1 MISTST
7 GAPHAWVVT
16 DGVIGAE
23 KQCIGLAERVGLPFE
38 VKRIKVRAPWRWLPP
53 QAWIK
58 PLAAPGHDGDRLAPP
73 WPDLLIASGRK
84 AAAPSIA
91 VRGASAGHTFT
102 VQIQNPVMALDHF
115 DLVVAPRHDRLEGA
129 NVVSTTGSLHGLTP
143 DILARA
149 AERFEGRLA
158 GLARPRVLVLVGGAN
173 KVYRF
178 GVQEAKVLAT
188 DLASLPGSLLV
199 TTSRRT
205 GAEQT
210 RALVAGLP
218 ADRAVVWDGAGDNPY
233 PGWLGL
239 ADAVVVTGDSVN
251 MVTEACAAGRPVY
264 VVDLPGGSAKFRA
277 FHELMRAGGHTR
289 QFQGQLADWT
299 PTPLDDTQMVAA
311 VIQAKLGDR
320 GVVV

>member
-1 MISTST
+1 M
-7 GAPHAWVVT
+7 T
-16 DGVIGAE
+16 DGVIGTE
-23 KQCIGLAERVGLPFE
+23 NQCIGLAERVGLPFQ

-53 QAWIK
+53 QVWIA
-58 PLAAPGHDGDRLAPP
+58 PLAALGADGNRLAPP

-91 VRGASAGHTFT
+91 VRKAAAGRTFT
-102 VQIQNPVMALDHF
+102 VQVQNPVMALDRF
-115 DLVVAPRHDRLEGA
+115 DLVVAPRHDRLAGP

-143 DILARA
+143 DVLAHA
-149 AERFEGRLA
+149 ATRCA
-158 GLARPRVLVLVGGAN
+158 GEVADLARPRVLVLVGGAN

-178 GVQEAKVLAT
+178 GIREAETLAAQ
-188 DLASLPGSLLV
+188 LSSLPGSLLV

-210 RALVAGLP
+210 AALIAGLP
-218 ADRAVVWDGAGDNPY
+218 ADRALIWDGTGDNPY

-251 MVTEACAAGRPVY
+251 MVTEACASGRPVY

-277 FHELMRAGGHTR
+277 FHDLMRAGGHTR
-289 QFQGQLADWT
+289 PFEGRLDDWT
-299 PTPLDDTQMVAA
+299 PAPLDDTQAVAD
-311 VIQAKLGDR
+311 IIRDKLRAR
-320 GVVV
+320 GLAI